1 MNNKCCSTLR
11 QLLIAITATLC
22 ISPSVYAHLRDAN
35 VPPCFEMR
43 NEQVHPLPNT
53 SGDNFLRFGAVDFSP
68 GNGSQL
74 TTPDYLYITVQITG
88 RLCSPYFVFLYPQT
102 KSKTN
107 LVVGSSPSLVH
118 PPGNIDK
125 AFRMFVTLSVDR
137 NNIRPGETGEISG
150 VLIRV
155 VQYGSHK
162 LYQEFDIP
170 VTATWRAPASPT
182 VRTFPEYEC
191 IDEMRLPPVVEV
203 PARCANAI
211 TVPKGSRPT
220 DLNQDGICEAIVR
233 DELCDRT
240 HGNSCYRVM
249 AERNGAWQPLA
260 IFYNRLVE
268 HSSESGYRGL
278 SFVEHGPLSET
289 TWFSEWTN
297 DAYLTHKY
305 LHVCSLVP
313 K

>member
-1 MNNKCCSTLR
+1 MHNRTWQIFRKP
-11 QLLIAITATLC
+11 LIGTAMALC
-22 ISPSVYAHLRDAN
+22 LSAAQAHLNDGN

-43 NEQVHPLPNT
+43 NEQVHPLPDT
-53 SGDNFLRFGAVDFSP
+53 SGDNFLRFGAVDLTP
-68 GNGSQL
+68 ANGSQL

-102 KSKTN
+102 KGKTN
-107 LVVGSSPSLVH
+107 LIVGSSPSLVH

-137 NNIRPGETGEISG
+137 NNIRPGETGELSS
-150 VLIRV
+150 VRIRV
-155 VQYGSHK
+155 VQYGSQK
-162 LYQEFDIP
+162 PYAEFDIP
-170 VTATWRAPASPT
+170 VSATWRAPVNPT

-191 IDEMRLPPVVEV
+191 IDEMRLPPVVTV
-203 PARCANAI
+203 PAQCSNAI
-211 TVPKGSRPT
+211 ATPKGSRPT

-249 AERNGAWQPLA
+249 GERNGAWQSLV
-260 IFYNRLVE
+260 IFYNQLIE
-268 HSSESGYRGL
+268 HSSESGYRSL

-289 TWFSEWTN
+289 TWFSEWN
-297 DAYLTHKY
+297 KDAYLTHKY